1 MNVYWNDE
9 DKELRIIVD
18 GKGRKLPSETHQ
30 CERRQLSRKRI
41 NVNMLWREPIAV
53 GTYMYV
59 SDDKKLTRSGFKTG
73 EQVNKENILS
83 VENLQQENN
92 ILKQELQK
100 CRDQQQHQM
109 FWRMPFQFR
118 WQFYGT

>member
-1 MNVYWNDE
+1 ME
-9 DKELRIIVD
+9 
-18 GKGRKLPSETHQ
+18 
-30 CERRQLSRKRI
+30 
-41 NVNMLWREPIAV
+41 
-53 GTYMYV
+53 
-59 SDDKKLTRSGFKTG
+59 TRSGFKTG
-73 EQVNKENILS
+73 EQINKENILS
-83 VENLQQENN
+83 IENLQQENN